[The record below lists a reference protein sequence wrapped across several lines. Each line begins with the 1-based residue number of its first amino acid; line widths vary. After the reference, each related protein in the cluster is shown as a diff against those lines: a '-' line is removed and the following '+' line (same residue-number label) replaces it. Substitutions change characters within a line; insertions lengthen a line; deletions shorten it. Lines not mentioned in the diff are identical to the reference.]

1 MIKDYKKSNR
11 NVSKHFEG
19 LLKQVDEKQ
28 CIIEICKEIDW
39 HKISNK
45 KIPNCLI
52 GIYPSEKD
60 VIKVIALIDRMGE

>member
-1 MIKDYKKSNR
+1 MFCMGDD
-11 NVSKHFEG
+11 
-19 LLKQVDEKQ
+19 DES
-28 CIIEICKEIDW
+28 EINW

-52 GIYPSEKD
+52 GIYPSEND

>member
-1 MIKDYKKSNR
+1 M
-11 NVSKHFEG
+11 
-19 LLKQVDEKQ
+19 DEKQ
-28 CIIEICKEIDW
+28 CIVEICKEINW

-60 VIKVIALIDRMGE
+60 VIKVIALIDRMGD